1 MLQQVHSRRAL
12 GGIPDETASQE
23 IDTLRAELIL
33 AGQLRRVALGN
44 VIHDGPLVVQVRPW
58 SSAGCH
64 LEDDT
69 AERPDINRS
78 EVTGILTLDHFGR
91 HVHGRACHRLV
102 GLGAG
107 EVLY

>member
-1 MLQQVHSRRAL
+1 MLQQLHGGRAL

-23 IDTLRAELIL
+23 VDPLRAELVL
-33 AGQLRRVALGN
+33 TGQLGRVALGN
-44 VIHDGPLVVQVRPW
+44 VVHDGPLVVQVGPW
-58 SSAGCH
+58 PSASRH

-69 AERPDINRS
+69 AERPNVNRA